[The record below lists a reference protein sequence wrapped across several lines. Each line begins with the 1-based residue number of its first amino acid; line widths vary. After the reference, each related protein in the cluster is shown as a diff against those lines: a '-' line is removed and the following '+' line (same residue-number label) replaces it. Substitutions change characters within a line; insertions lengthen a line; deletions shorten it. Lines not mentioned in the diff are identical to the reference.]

1 MEQSFPM
8 PIPLNDLKAQ
18 FKSIKPEVMLVIED
32 VLDNMQLFL
41 GPQNQRFEQSF
52 ASYSG
57 CDYGIGLSNGTDAIA
72 LALRACHIGPGD
84 EVITVSHSFIAT
96 VEAIAQVGP
105 RPGFVDIEPD
115 ADTMDCR

>member
-18 FKSIKPEVMLVIED
+18 FKSIKPEVMSAIEG

-41 GPQNQRFEQSF
+41 GLQNQRFEQSF

-96 VEAIAQVGP
+96 VKAIAKMCS
-105 RPGFVDIEPD
+105 RPVFAGIKPD
-115 ADTMDCR
+115 T